1 MDYSLFYCLFG
12 ILIPILFSRFLRLGV
27 WNTLPIQRKI
37 GIKKDENPCIT
48 ATDAHSIPLINQ
60 P

>member
-1 MDYSLFYCLFG
+1 M
-12 ILIPILFSRFLRLGV
+12 RLGV
-27 WNTLPIQRKI
+27 WNTLPIPRKI

-48 ATDAHSIPLINQ
+48 AMNAHSIPLINQ